1 MKRYEMIKS
10 KKDFTF
16 IINNQKF
23 RKSDF
28 FVIYK
33 QKANINYPQF
43 GIAISKSFGKAVD
56 RNKIKRQTRNIID
69 NNKYLFKNGYKYIIM
84 IRKAANDVSYQEL
97 SENLVSLVIKEIK
110 WNLKNQKA
118 K

>member
-43 GIAISKSFGKAVD
+43 GIAISKSFGKAVV

-110 WNLKNQKA
+110 
-118 K
+118 